1 MSDRLRLT
9 EIRAA
14 ILRNLDDQWRT
25 PSEITDAFHAAGHR
39 FGGGRGW
46 YMVALTLER
55 LANDGVIEIR
65 VRGNRRTFRR
75 VA

>member
-1 MSDRLRLT
+1 MTDRLRLT
-9 EIRAA
+9 EIRRI

-39 FGGGRGW
+39 FGGGKGW

-55 LANDGVIEIR
+55 LANDGQAEIR

-75 VA
+75 AA